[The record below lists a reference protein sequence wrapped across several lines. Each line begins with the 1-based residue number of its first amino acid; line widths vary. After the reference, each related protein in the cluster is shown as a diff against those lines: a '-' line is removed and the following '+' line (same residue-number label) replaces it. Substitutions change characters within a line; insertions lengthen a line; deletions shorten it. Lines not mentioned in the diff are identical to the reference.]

1 VIVTVDEGVSA
12 PPAMVTVQE
21 PPIVERRRRSRRPLL
36 FAVVVLLVGII
47 AASLIRLPYYT
58 LGAGAV
64 RPTGSLIAVDGGRVY
79 PPDGGMAY
87 TTVSVNG
94 RINAWQAL
102 AGWLDPE
109 VDIVKED
116 VILQGRSPKES
127 QQVNLQEMADSK
139 DTATNVAL
147 EELGLATEAGA
158 EVVDVVDGSPAKQ
171 VLQPGDVITAVDAK
185 QVTTSGD
192 LVTAITSHKP
202 GDVVAL
208 TLSRAPA
215 NGDGSRQTVDA
226 SATLGTNPNRPEE
239 AFFGVRVQNWFDVT
253 YPHPV
258 TIDSGQVGGPSAGL
272 AFTLGLIDEL
282 TPGELTGGQEVAA
295 TGTISADGTVGP
307 IGGLD
312 HKVDAV
318 RHAGVKLFLVPD
330 SQTPEEMAKAQAR
343 AKGQVEIVP
352 VHDLDAALAVLA
364 AHNGQ
369 PPGPVEMAAG

>member
-1 VIVTVDEGVSA
+1 MSVDEGVSA

-21 PPIVERRRRSRRPLL
+21 QPIVEPRRRSRRPLL
-36 FAVVVLLVGII
+36 FAVVVVLVGVV
-47 AASLIRLPYYT
+47 AASVIRLPYYT

-64 RPTGSLIAVDGGRVY
+64 RPTGTLISVEGGRMY

-102 AGWLDPE
+102 VGWLDSE
-109 VDIVKED
+109 TDIVKED
-116 VILQGRSPKES
+116 LILQGRSPKES

-147 EELGLATEAGA
+147 EQLGLASKAGA
-158 EVVDVVDGSPAKQ
+158 EVMEVVDGSPAQQ
-171 VLQPGDVITAVDAK
+171 VLQTGDIITAVDGRPVA
-185 QVTTSGD
+185 TSGD
-192 LVTAITSHKP
+192 LVSAITSRKP
-202 GDVVAL
+202 GEVVAL
-208 TLSRAPA
+208 TLSRPPA
-215 NGDGSRQTVDA
+215 NGSGPRQTVDV
-226 SATLGTNPNRPEE
+226 SATLGTNASRPDE
-239 AFFGVRVQNWFDVT
+239 AFFGVRVQTWFDVR
-253 YPHPV
+253 YPHAV

-295 TGTISADGTVGP
+295 TGTISPDGTVGP
-307 IGGLD
+307 IGGLE

-330 SQTPEEMAKAQAR
+330 SQTPEEMARALAR
-343 AKGQVEIVP
+343 AKGEVEIVA

-369 PPGPVEMAAG
+369 PPGPVAVEAA